1 MKAKKSW
8 LSNNKKIILV
18 VILAVALIAAVAA
31 IVATVYRNKNRET
44 VVMAQGEDGF
54 AVEAGSDKIY
64 DFEFDEEEDKA
75 LPSPSQNPTSTPS
88 PTPTSTT
95 ATTTTTQT
103 SSSSSGSSTTTKYY
117 NVTWLDSDGS
127 VLKVSSYTYGQMPS
141 YGSNP
146 TKQST
151 AEYDYSFNGWTPG
164 ITKVTGDITYKAV
177 YKQTPKTYTV
187 TYKLDGAQ
195 VGEVES
201 YKFGETVTVRSKCE
215 REGYRVSEWSR
226 EGSFS
231 MPAENVIITA
241 ATAGPDHYLVTWK
254 NADGRTIKTDSVKYG
269 ALPKYQGAVP
279 TTAPIKFTAYK
290 FKCWDRE
297 PVEVT
302 EDATYTAVYDTVANK
317 DAKYEDYLA
326 ATPEEQLEFMYLF
339 PSMAEFSQWEKN
351 AKQEYEKKTSGN
363 IVTIIDGSMSFGS

>member
-1 MKAKKSW
+1 MKKTTG
-8 LSNNKKIILV
+8 NKKKLI
-18 VILAVALIAAVAA
+18 VIAAIIAAVALA
-31 IVATVYRNKNRET
+31 IIATVIIVNHKSQTNMQT
-44 VVMAQGEDGF
+44 VMKADSEFLLQ
-54 AVEAGSDKIY
+54 AGNVTDDKDDDEWVIG
-64 DFEFDEEEDKA
+64 DEEE
-75 LPSPSQNPTSTPS
+75 PEPTSAPS

-95 ATTTTTQT
+95 ATTTTQT

-117 NVTWLDSDGS
+117 NITWLDSDGY

-177 YKQTPKTYTV
+177 FKQTPKTYTV